1 MKKWGLLA
9 GLLAV
14 FLVPQAGVKIAGAQT
29 VDGPPWE
36 KSCADPE
43 DQESC
48 RITQNLFLSQKDA
61 EGKQQTVGKILGLT
75 VIYAT
80 DQDTEKRTPYLSI
93 QMPLGLDL
101 RPGAVVRVDEGE
113 ERPLPFLQCT
123 TAGCDA
129 SLRLDP
135 PILAALKAGQKFLV
149 GFRPWG
155 QTQTTV
161 VEASLTG
168 FTKAFS
174 SLK

>member
-14 FLVPQAGVKIAGAQT
+14 FLVPQAGVKVAGAQT
-29 VDGPPWE
+29 ADGPPWE
-36 KSCADPE
+36 KSCADPK

-80 DQDTEKRTPYLSI
+80 DQDTKKRTPYLSI

-135 PILAALKAGQKFLV
+135 PILDSLKAGQKFLV

>member
-29 VDGPPWE
+29 AGGPPWE
-36 KSCADPE
+36 KSCADPKN
-43 DQESC
+43 QESC

-80 DQDTEKRTPYLSI
+80 DQDTKKRTPYLSI
-93 QMPLGLDL
+93 QMPLGVDL

-135 PILAALKAGQKFLV
+135 PILDSLKAGQKFLV